1 MRGGIERIAG
11 SPGLPGREPGAG
23 GLVQNKLKFIFN
35 PRVIIPTLLSAAL
48 LAFLLTFA
56 NSGEVGDELKQA
68 LVGAWLPA
76 FFLAVIYLAAKLLQW
91 RIYLGRLGLKPG
103 WQELLVPYAGGEM
116 SNSLPMG
123 VYLENYLLKGS
134 AGLDVG
140 CSAAATTWMLITEII
155 TCLLALLVLGVPGW
169 PWVRPVAAFLIV
181 GMLLV
186 GFFFFRTRFV
196 AAGLEKW
203 RPRQRWLRPA
213 REGIKEFLEG
223 SHRLFSWHT
232 FVYGLPLTAIYL
244 GAQATILYVIG
255 NVLIAPMYPWAWTD
269 AATAFAFSLVI
280 VLLVPVLPHLGSV
293 EVSGLGV
300 LLRFGISKNLAVGG
314 FLGLR
319 LLSTGTIILVC
330 GLVLITLH
338 RELGETFRRLSRIG
352 KTGKKGYSAQ
362 DYKCPEDRPAEIRNP
377 DSEPCDQEAEASSSG

>member
-1 MRGGIERIAG
+1 MAA
-11 SPGLPGREPGAG
+11 GAG
-23 GLVQNKLKFIFN
+23 GFVQDKLKYIFN

-56 NSGEVGDELKQA
+56 NSGEVGDELKRA
-68 LVGAWLPA
+68 VVGAWLPA
-76 FFLAVIYLAAKLLQW
+76 FFLAVLYLAAKLVQW

-116 SNSLPMG
+116 GNTLPMG

-134 AGLDVG
+134 TGSDVG
-140 CSAAATTWMLITEII
+140 RSAAATTWMLITEII
-155 TCLLALLVLGVPGW
+155 TCLLVLLVLGVPGW
-169 PWVRPVAAFLIV
+169 PWVRPAAAFLVV

-196 AAGLEKW
+196 RDWLEKW
-203 RPRQRWLRPA
+203 QPRQKWLRPA

-232 FVYGLPLTAIYL
+232 FVYGLPLTGVYL

-255 NVLIAPMYPWAWTD
+255 NGLIAPTQPWAWTD

-300 LLRFGISKNLAVGG
+300 LLQFAISKNLAVGG
-314 FLGLR
+314 FLALR

-330 GLVLITLH
+330 GIVMITLH
-338 RELGETFRRLSRIG
+338 RELGETFRRLSRLG
-352 KTGKKGYSAQ
+352 KAGKKGYSEK
-362 DYKCPEDRPAEIRNP
+362 DYKCPE
-377 DSEPCDQEAEASSSG
+377 EPIEKAKNLDMEPRDQEAEAPSGD